1 MADEAENKHGRAMRE
16 IVASADLLR
25 EKRKELEALR
35 LQDTSDWSLNK
46 EFYRG
51 NQWVYWN
58 KNANRVES
66 LGVDRS
72 EMPRY
77 KVRLTANEITNGVQ
91 QLVAQMTKTRPV
103 IRAVPESGSDRDV
116 KAAQFAERL
125 YENWWQE
132 FGLHAKLQS
141 ALTHAQISQG
151 YWLITWN
158 PLAGSSMKVMLDP
171 ETGEEIHDEDK
182 ADIFREE
189 LRNQAEAFGMDPKAL
204 LGMFEQTIYMGDID
218 IRVIDGPNVW
228 VDPTVTSFED
238 ARYAICRIPMDVD
251 EIEARYGVRVA
262 PDNSSAESKPALQ
275 MTKTKDERPKN
286 VRDVYFLYHIPS
298 PALPTG
304 ARVVWIEGPNE
315 ILDGGE
321 WDYPFSYLPLVKFP
335 GIERPGSVLDDA
347 RVTQARPVQ
356 EELNNKVSKVAMHM
370 NLTLKPQMIAPVGS
384 LRQRLTDEPGAVFEY
399 APIQGMAPEWR
410 PIPSIPAHAFEY
422 INQLQA
428 RLGRIFNQMPTER
441 NALPARTDSG
451 QLVELVQEAVAD
463 QIAPE
468 IIRMEQA
475 LARAGE
481 IMVAYAQEYY
491 TESRQLRIAGPGGSV
506 RVEKFRNVDLAGGF
520 SFHPEAGSGLP
531 RTRAGKMAQLRE
543 LVEMGAASVQDI
555 VPYLPIAGLK
565 TIQGRI
571 QSDEDFAYRK
581 ITKLLKGEP
590 LNVPAMMQALQV
602 VETTGMNPQTGEM
615 FQSPEEA
622 ITFVEQAAL
631 SPHPFENI
639 QVSAYVL
646 SEHMKSVEFEKYEPD
661 IQARFQQ
668 HFSMLQGAMAQND
681 VAGEPIKTTLSLKGT
696 VGPTVAAEILR
707 QNGIQAAT
715 PETMSEPPLETSVY
729 DSVDKV
735 DADSA
740 GNDPMTDMEAQ
751 MALRQ
756 SEEVHQLRVAKA
768 AHELAKAEAAAD
780 RDEED
785 REIARERDEE
795 VHQERIRQ
803 MRRPKENKGE

>member
-1 MADEAENKHGRAMRE
+1 MADEAEKTGRAMRE
-16 IVASADLLR
+16 IVTDATLLR
-25 EKRKELEALR
+25 EKRKDLEALR
-35 LQDTSDWSLNK
+35 LQDSSDWAVNK

-58 KNANRVES
+58 KNANRVET

-72 EMPRY
+72 ELPRY

-141 ALTHAQISQG
+141 ALTNAQISQG
-151 YWLITWN
+151 YWLITWDA
-158 PLAGSSMKVMLDP
+158 LAGSSMKVMLDP
-171 ETGEEIHDEDK
+171 ETGQEIHDEEK

-204 LGMFEQTIYMGDID
+204 LAMFEQTIYMGDID
-218 IRVIDGPNVW
+218 IRVLDGPSVW
-228 VDPTVTSFED
+228 VDPTGGSFED
-238 ARYAICRIPMDVD
+238 AKYAICRIPLSVD
-251 EIEARYGVRVA
+251 DIEARWGKRFP
-262 PDNSSAESKPALQ
+262 PDSNSSEAKPVLQ
-275 MTKTKDERPKN
+275 MTKTKDERPKD
-286 VRDVYFLYHIPS
+286 VRDVYFLYHVPS
-298 PALPTG
+298 PSLPTG
-304 ARVVWIEGPNE
+304 AVVVWVEGPNE
-315 ILDGGE
+315 ILEADE
-321 WDYPFSYLPLVKFP
+321 WNYPFTGLPLVKFP
-335 GIERPGSVLDDA
+335 GIERPGSVLDEP

-356 EELNNKVSKVAMHM
+356 EELNNKISKVAMHM
-370 NLTLKPQMIAPVGS
+370 NLTLKPQMVAQVGS
-384 LRQRLTDEPGAVFEY
+384 LRQRLTDEPGAVFEF
-399 APIQGMAPEWR
+399 AGTIPPDWR
-410 PIPSIPAHAFEY
+410 PIPSIPSHTFQY
-422 INQLQA
+422 ISDLQG

-441 NALPARTDSG
+441 GALPARTDSG

-463 QIAPE
+463 QISPE

-506 RVEKFRNVDLAGGF
+506 RVEKFRNVDLTGGF

-581 ITKLLKGEP
+581 VTKLLKGEP
-590 LNVPAMMQALQV
+590 LNVPAMLQAVQA

-615 FQSPEEA
+615 FQAPEEA
-622 ITFVEQAAL
+622 IAFVEQAAM
-631 SPHPFENI
+631 SPHAFENV

-661 IQARFQQ
+661 VQARFQQ
-668 HFSMLQGAMAQND
+668 HFEMLQGALASNA

-707 QNGIQAAT
+707 QNGIKNAN
-715 PETMSEPPLETSVY
+715 PETMAEPPLETSVY

-740 GNDPMTDMEAQ
+740 GNNPMTDMEAQ
-751 MALRQ
+751 MAMRQ

-768 AHELAKAEAAAD
+768 THELAQAEATAD

-785 REIARERDEE
+785 AQIARERDEE
-795 VHQERIRQ
+795 VHQERVRQ
-803 MRRPKENKGE
+803 MRKPKENTGE